1 MTWYPNNILA
11 VQAQWK
17 AESQWA
23 REFLPKFASP
33 FAGARCYIVNF
44 SADSQYWSVEMMKVS
59 LSLAY
64 DDCAR
69 RMLRDWGC
77 RAPIAKSR
85 TSGKTNPISTK
96 STAGWHLIPGK
107 RRPSSNNY
115 MNDSIQNNSLARV
128 RMISALTIF
137 SFFQSA
143 PSASIS
149 TY

>member
-1 MTWYPNNILA
+1 
-11 VQAQWK
+11 
-17 AESQWA
+17 
-23 REFLPKFASP
+23 
-33 FAGARCYIVNF
+33 
-44 SADSQYWSVEMMKVS
+44 MKVS

-64 DDCAR
+64 DDCAC

-115 MNDSIQNNSLARV
+115 INVSIQNNSLARV
-128 RMISALTIF
+128 RVISALTIF

-143 PSASIS
+143 FLLTKPPLKFSHWEFERIHGPLEHLHCSNGLQWAPRRRDWVFDGRFCGIDVSIIIAQ
-149 TY
+149 